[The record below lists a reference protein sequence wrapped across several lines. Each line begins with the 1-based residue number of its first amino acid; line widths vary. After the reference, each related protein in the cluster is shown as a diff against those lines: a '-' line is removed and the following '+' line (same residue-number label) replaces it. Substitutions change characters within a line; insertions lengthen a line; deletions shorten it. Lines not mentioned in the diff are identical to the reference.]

1 MFKKY
6 LEYLY
11 KRTVELNEKNIISQL
26 EINPEAKYLD
36 LGCNDGLETIKRA
49 RVIQP
54 KDIYGIEIIRKQA
67 KKAEKRDI
75 NVWIGDLNKKWEY
88 PNNYFDVITANQ
100 VIEHVSDIDHFI
112 TEIKR
117 VLKKGG
123 YAIIST
129 ENGSSWHNIFA
140 SIMGWQIFSLTN
152 ICFKQGGI
160 GNPLGLHRSGKISRS
175 ISSLTHK
182 TIFNYCG
189 LKETLEV
196 YDFRVVSYLGSGYHP
211 FFPNLGKFDAR
222 HAHYL
227 SIKGIKK

>member
-6 LEYLY
+6 LNYLY
-11 KRTVELNEKNIISQL
+11 IKTTEMNGKNIISQL

-36 LGCNDGLETIKRA
+36 LGCNDGLGTIKRA
-49 RVIQP
+49 NTIQT
-54 KDIYGIEIIRKQA
+54 KKIYGIEIIRKQA
-67 KKAEKRDI
+67 RKAEKLGI
-75 NVWIGDLNKKWEY
+75 NVWIGDLNKKWKY
-88 PNNYFDVITANQ
+88 LNNYFDVITANQ

-112 TEIKR
+112 SEIKR

-140 SIMGWQIFSLTN
+140 SILGWQIFSLSN
-152 ICFKQGGI
+152 VSIKQGGI
-160 GNPLGLHRSGKISRS
+160 GNPLSLHRSEKISQS
-175 ISSLTHK
+175 ISSWVHK

-189 LKETLEV
+189 LKEILEV

-211 FFPNLGKFDAR
+211 FFPYFGRIDVR

-227 SIKGIKK
+227 SIKVIKR